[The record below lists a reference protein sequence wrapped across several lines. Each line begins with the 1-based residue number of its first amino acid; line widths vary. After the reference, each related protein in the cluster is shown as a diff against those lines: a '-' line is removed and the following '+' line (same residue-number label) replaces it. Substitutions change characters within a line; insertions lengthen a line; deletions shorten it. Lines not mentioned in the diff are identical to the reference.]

1 MAYVPC
7 WVKATVHPEIKQQG
21 FKQAAKALEV
31 YGVESQFA
39 GLTLRFGVR
48 ARHDV
53 RACGSNQKG

>member
-1 MAYVPC
+1 M
-7 WVKATVHPEIKQQG
+7 HPEIKQQG

-31 YGVESQFA
+31 DGVESQVA

-53 RACGSNQKG
+53 RACGSSQKG

>member
-31 YGVESQFA
+31 YGVESQVA

-53 RACGSNQKG
+53 RACGSSQKG